1 MHAPHAVAPD
11 TPTSADLAQQTL
23 GEIAV
28 ALPGATAVFRRL
40 KLDFCCGGQV
50 RLTEACAA
58 KGLDADALV
67 SELQALVRDDAT
79 PVTPEPGAL
88 VDHIVSRY
96 HEGPRAAVPEL
107 GRMARGVEAGH
118 RDHPQ
123 VPAGLADHLERMN
136 EELCEHMAKEEGVL
150 FPMIKA
156 GGHPMVRQPIA
167 MMRHEHVD
175 HGEHLARLAE
185 LTGEHTP
192 PPGACNT
199 WRALFAGTAQLSD
212 DLIQHI
218 HLENNVLFPAFE
230 GAAH

>member
-88 VDHIVSRY
+88 VDHIVQVATTGQTGDGLVWVNDVQRAVFIRKTV
-96 HEGPRAAVPEL
+96 GP
-107 GRMARGVEAGH
+107 
-118 RDHPQ
+118 D
-123 VPAGLADHLERMN
+123 
-136 EELCEHMAKEEGVL
+136 
-150 FPMIKA
+150 
-156 GGHPMVRQPIA
+156 
-167 MMRHEHVD
+167 
-175 HGEHLARLAE
+175 
-185 LTGEHTP
+185 
-192 PPGACNT
+192 
-199 WRALFAGTAQLSD
+199 S
-212 DLIQHI
+212 
-218 HLENNVLFPAFE
+218 
-230 GAAH
+230 